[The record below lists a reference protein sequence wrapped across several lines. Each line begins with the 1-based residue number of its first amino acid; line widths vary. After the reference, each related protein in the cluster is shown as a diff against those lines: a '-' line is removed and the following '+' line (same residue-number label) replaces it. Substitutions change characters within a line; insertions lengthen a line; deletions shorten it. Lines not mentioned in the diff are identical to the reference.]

1 MQNLVEDIMK
11 TECLATIIYYAL
23 YLGDDHTIPDS
34 FLRRLK
40 TIPDIVCYT
49 AVFCVVTQRSSP
61 GALRDDTKNGCLADY
76 TGSSFCSYIRTV
88 ISARFPDV
96 RERSYALPI

>member
-1 MQNLVEDIMK
+1 MQNLVEDVMK
-11 TECLATIIYYAL
+11 TECLATSIYYAL

-49 AVFCVVTQRSSP
+49 GVFCVVTQRSSL
-61 GALRDDTKNGCLADY
+61 GALRDDTKNGCVADY
-76 TGSSFCSYIRTV
+76 TGSGFCSHIRTV
-88 ISARFPDV
+88 ISARFADV